1 MRPSPLP
8 KFKCRVLIVDDVED
22 NREMYALYFAYLG
35 WEVRL
40 ASNGAEGLA
49 MAQAEQPDILVLDL
63 AMPGMAGW
71 EVCEHLK
78 RDEATRAIK
87 IVVVT
92 GRGLRGNSDDERP
105 IACDAFLMKPCLPE
119 HLAAVI
125 AHIGVVRPID
135 PPPAPRRCAANH
147 VVPNA
152 ELNQ

>member
-40 ASNGAEGLA
+40 ASNGAEG
-49 MAQAEQPDILVLDL
+49 ILVLDL
-63 AMPGMAGW
+63 AMPGMARW

-78 RDEATRAIK
+78 RDEATRAITIK
-87 IVVVT
+87 IIVVT
-92 GRGLRGNSDDERP
+92 GRGLRGSSDDERP
-105 IACDAFLMKPCLPE
+105 IACDAFLMKPCLPQ

-125 AHIGVVRPID
+125 AHIGVVRR
-135 PPPAPRRCAANH
+135 AVNSRRPKGARRRRSA
-147 VVPNA
+147 
-152 ELNQ
+152 

>member
-1 MRPSPLP
+1 
-8 KFKCRVLIVDDVED
+8 
-22 NREMYALYFAYLG
+22 
-35 WEVRL
+35 
-40 ASNGAEGLA
+40 
-49 MAQAEQPDILVLDL
+49 
-63 AMPGMAGW
+63 MPGMAGW

-125 AHIGVVRPID
+125 AHIGVVRR
-135 PPPAPRRCAANH
+135 AVNSRRPKGKRRRRTA
-147 VVPNA
+147 
-152 ELNQ
+152 